1 MTKGINLKH
10 VDNTG
15 FLYEFM
21 QEEISK
27 GVNAELIVYGG
38 LQD

>member
-15 FLYEFM
+15 FLHEFM
-21 QEEISK
+21 QEKIAK
-27 GVNAELIVYGG
+27 GLNIELIVYGG
-38 LQD
+38 LQN